1 MNIRRF
7 NFDIALLVEVN
18 KCVNDF
24 TEVVIIG
31 VAKKEGKKKKEKEI
45 RPNGSS
51 YPGVC
56 CICVCVYGVRVYFCL
71 FIYKY
76 IPVPCCIRRSFK
88 FVN

>member
-56 CICVCVYGVRVYFCL
+56 CICVCVCMVCVCTFVCL
-71 FIYKY
+71 YTNIFQCL
-76 IPVPCCIRRSFK
+76 V
-88 FVN
+88 V